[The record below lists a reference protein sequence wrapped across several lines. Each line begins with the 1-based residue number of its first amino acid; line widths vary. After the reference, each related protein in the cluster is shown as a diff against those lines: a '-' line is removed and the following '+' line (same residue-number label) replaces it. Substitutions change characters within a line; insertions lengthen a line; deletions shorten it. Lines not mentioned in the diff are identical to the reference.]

1 MNVLCLIGDLVDSR
15 TAGDRAALQR
25 RLEGALA
32 GVNRASAA
40 HLLSPATVTLGDEYQ
55 AVYGDA
61 GSLFADLWSVMRQV
75 HPHRIRFSL
84 GLGGL
89 DTPVNRRQA
98 IGMDGPAFHRA
109 RAAMEGPFK
118 RSGRLFVVTG
128 PGDGLEGGA
137 PAWINAAL
145 ALISSDI
152 QGWQPTR
159 HLVFERHLR
168 GADAKE
174 IAAEAGISPAAVYK
188 NIRAGGLDAMR
199 DLLAEIAAWMDGQLR

>member
-15 TAGDRAALQR
+15 TAGDRAALQG

-32 GVNRASAA
+32 AVNTGSAA

-55 AVYGDA
+55 AVYKDA
-61 GSLFADLWSVMRQV
+61 GSLFADLWSVLRRV
-75 HPHRIRFSL
+75 HPQRIRFSL
-84 GLGGL
+84 GLGSL

-98 IGMDGPAFHRA
+98 IGMDGPAFHAA
-109 RAAMEGPFK
+109 REAMEGPFK
-118 RSGRLFVVTG
+118 RSGRLFVLSSRI
-128 PGDGLEGGA
+128 PGAGE

-152 QGWQPTR
+152 QSWQPTR

-168 GADAKE
+168 GVDAKE

-199 DLLAEIAAWMDGQLR
+199 DLLAEIAAWMDGRLR